1 MAIRSQEMRPA
12 PRSNSAP
19 LRPYVAVPPINLH
32 SLAYLATALLALLA
46 IYAVMGNVVGWGRE
60 RLDDIR
66 YGTPRT
72 YHVEAIVGQEDGEG
86 APSHFI
92 AMNLNR
98 QVVVYQIPGGDAS
111 KVRVHTGPYL
121 FGAGEDKTPVL
132 LSFSDVNGDGT
143 KDMIV
148 NVKSEAIVYL
158 NRDGQFQAL
167 SAEERMQLTSVA
179 R

>member
-12 PRSNSAP
+12 PRSNNAP
-19 LRPYVAVPPINLH
+19 MRPYVAVPPISIH
-32 SLAYLATALLALLA
+32 AVAYAATVLLALLA
-46 IYAVMGNVVGWGRE
+46 IYAIMGNVVGWGRD
-60 RLDDIR
+60 RLDDMR

-72 YHVEAIVGQEDGEG
+72 YHVEAIVGPGDNAA
-86 APSHFI
+86 APSRFI

-98 QVVVYQIPGGDAS
+98 QVVVYQIPAGDTAQT
-111 KVRVHTGPYL
+111 RVITGPYL

-132 LSFSDVNGDGT
+132 LSFRDLNNDGAL
-143 KDMIV
+143 DMIV

-167 SAEERMQLTSVA
+167 SPEERLQLAATGS
-179 R
+179 